1 MATATLPKRRTQ
13 AERRATTRTK
23 LLDATLECLVESGY
37 PALTTP
43 AICER
48 AGVSQGA
55 LFKHVPT
62 KSALLAAATEYL
74 FANLVKGYGKRFAA
88 VDARESPIATGVA
101 LLWEV
106 FQDPRLHAAYDLY
119 TAARTDKELHASLA
133 PVVRDHY
140 ANLHGLA
147 RSLLHDRLQV
157 PDERLDDAVDLAILA
172 LQGLVVNEMAVR
184 FESRTRVPQFLTELA
199 ELMLRKR
206 ETTAP

>member
-1 MATATLPKRRTQ
+1 MARQTQPKRRTQ

-23 LLDATLECLVESGY
+23 LLDATLACLVDSGY
-37 PALTTP
+37 AGLTTP

-55 LFKHVPT
+55 LFKHFAT
-62 KSALLAAATEYL
+62 KSELLAAATEYL
-74 FANLVKGYGKRFAA
+74 FANLVKGYAERFAA
-88 VDARESPIATGVA
+88 VDAGKSPIVTGVA

-119 TAARTDKELHASLA
+119 TAARTDRELHARLA

-147 RSLLHDRLQV
+147 RALLHDRLQV

-172 LQGLVVNEMAVR
+172 LQGLVLNEMAVR
-184 FESRTRVPQFLTELA
+184 FETRERVPQFLTELA
-199 ELMLRKR
+199 GMMLRGR
-206 ETTAP
+206 ENA